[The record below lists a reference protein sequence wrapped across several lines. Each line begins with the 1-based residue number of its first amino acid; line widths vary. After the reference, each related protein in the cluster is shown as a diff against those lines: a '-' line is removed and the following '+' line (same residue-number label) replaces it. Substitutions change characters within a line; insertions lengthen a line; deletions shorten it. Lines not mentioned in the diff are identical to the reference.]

1 MRRLIIIILILLP
14 VNAFSQVSGIVMDKI
29 YGYPVRNVNIRV
41 EGQNIGTTSDH
52 EGNFSIPGDIIG
64 NTLIVSAIGFET
76 QRVVV
81 DKKVL
86 KIDLIIKVYQ
96 LNEVVITSEK
106 KRGSNNKMEGK

>member
-1 MRRLIIIILILLP
+1 MP

-29 YGYPVRNVNIRV
+29 YGYPVRNANIRV
-41 EGQNIGTTSDH
+41 EGMNIGTSSDH
-52 EGNFSIPGDIIG
+52 EGKFSIPEDII
-64 NTLIVSAIGFET
+64 NKTLIVSAIGFET

-106 KRGSNNKMEGK
+106 KGDSINKMKG